1 MADIARRHCLA
12 WKILPLRP
20 AVLLA
25 EVSLMAT
32 AAVLTDEPPAEEQP
46 LAHELTMLEAIKA
59 PNLVPLLE
67 EQDVARIGTTALQEY
82 EIDRGT
88 CKDFRE
94 RYDKAMDAAMQVRKD
109 KAFPWPN
116 ASNVVFPLLTTAA
129 IQFQARAYPAI
140 IDGGQVAK
148 GRVMGPDPEG
158 VKAERAKRIGDHMT
172 WQFRYDVPG
181 WEDDTD
187 KLLLQLPIVGC
198 VFRKTWRDGIRNQN
212 NSETVSAKDFV
223 VNYNTVSLDKA
234 PRFTHVQRY
243 YPHEI
248 EAFIRAGEWVKVP
261 YDGEDG
267 SDPHS
272 LVTIYEQNRLI
283 DMDDD
288 GLPEP
293 YVVTFTDAGQVARI
307 VACYDADGIFL
318 TSDALGKQ
326 VALSELGGMGPEVIE
341 GVRVVRIE
349 RKNYFTKYSFI
360 PAPDG
365 SFYDIGFGTLTEN
378 LGAAVNTIMNQLL
391 DAGTLANMQGGFIA
405 GGTKIKGGNM
415 RFAPGEWKRVE
426 GATAGPLRDNIL
438 PLLLPGPNATLFQLL
453 GMLIEAVQNITSVS
467 DILSGNQDSQTAPT
481 TALALIE
488 QGQKVFTAIYQRVHR
503 ALGDDIKIMKGLNR
517 DYLDEEEYFALNDT
531 AQTVGR
537 ADYED
542 KDLDVIPVSDPRA
555 INDRVKMAKAEV
567 LMGFNGD
574 PLVNQAEIRTR
585 TFEAAGIESPKTLLD
600 VPPPPPPPEAVKAM
614 ADTENETIKAKA
626 EVRAKDALTAKTLI
640 EAATAAYQL
649 GTVLADATIAVQTQK
664 LLGEAMAL
672 ADAIQGDIDGQPA
685 DGPGAVPGMGG
696 EPADGGLPPVPDG
709 PGAGPLPDMGGAPE
723 PFGGPVAPA
732 IPGGDAGGL
741 GGPQGV

>member
-1 MADIARRHCLA
+1 
-12 WKILPLRP
+12 
-20 AVLLA
+20 
-25 EVSLMAT
+25 MAT
-32 AAVLTDEPPAEEQP
+32 QPNEYPDDAPEQEEGAP
-46 LAHELTMLEAIKA
+46 LAHEITMLEAINA

-82 EIDRGT
+82 EIDLST
-88 CKDFRE
+88 LTDFHE
-94 RYDKAMDAAMQVRKD
+94 RYDNAMDVAMQVRKA
-109 KAFPWPN
+109 KTFPWPN

-148 GRVMGPDPEG
+148 GRVMGADPEG

-172 WQFRYDVPG
+172 WQFLHDVPG

-198 VFRKTWRDGIRNQN
+198 VFRKTCRDSIRSQN
-212 NSETVSAKDFV
+212 TSETVSAKDFV

-248 EAFIRAGEWVKVP
+248 EAYIRAGEWSKVP

-293 YVVTFTDAGQVARI
+293 YVVTFTEAGAVARI

-318 TSDALGKQ
+318 TSPALGKQ
-326 VALSELGGMGPEVIE
+326 VVLSELMGMGPQVLGEDVK
-341 GVRVVRIE
+341 VVRIE
-349 RKNYFTKYSFI
+349 RKNYFTKYGFI

-378 LGAAVNTIMNQLL
+378 LGRAVNTIINQLI
-391 DAGTLANMQGGFIA
+391 DAGTLANMQGGFIG

-415 RFAPGEWKRVE
+415 RFTPGEWKRVE
-426 GATAGPLRDNIL
+426 GATSGPLRENIL
-438 PLLLPGPNATLFQLL
+438 PLSLPGPNATLFQLL

-488 QGQKVFTAIYQRVHR
+488 QGQKVFTAIYQRIHR
-503 ALGDDIKIMKGLNR
+503 ALGGEIKIMRGLNR
-517 DYLDEEEYFALNDT
+517 DYLDEEQYFALHDT
-531 AQTVGR
+531 PQTVGR

-542 KDLDVIPVSDPRA
+542 KDLDVVPVSDPRA

-574 PLVNQAEIRTR
+574 PLVNQTEIRQR
-585 TFEAAGIESPKTLLD
+585 TFEAAGIENPKVLLD
-600 VPPPPPPPEAVKAM
+600 VPPSPPPPEAVKAM
-614 ADTENETIKAKA
+614 AETDALAMTAKA
-626 EVRAKDALTAKTLI
+626 DVRAKDA
-640 EAATAAYQL
+640 ATAASLITAAKGAYEL
-649 GTVLADATIAVQTQK
+649 GALIGDVAMQQFAIEMLGDAQSLASAVYAATQ
-664 LLGEAMAL
+664 GETN
-672 ADAIQGDIDGQPA
+672 GQPA

-696 EPADGGLPPVPDG
+696 EPADQGLPPIPDGLPPPTGDGMGGGLPD
-709 PGAGPLPDMGGAPE
+709 DGGAAIAGGDV
-723 PFGGPVAPA
+723 GGPSGAVV
-732 IPGGDAGGL
+732 
-741 GGPQGV
+741 Q

>member
-1 MADIARRHCLA
+1 
-12 WKILPLRP
+12 
-20 AVLLA
+20 
-25 EVSLMAT
+25 MAT
-32 AAVLTDEPPAEEQP
+32 APVIEELPEQEEGGP
-46 LAHELTMLEAIKA
+46 IAHEITMLEAIKA
-59 PNLVPLLE
+59 SNLVPLLE

-82 EIDRGT
+82 EIDLGT
-88 CKDFRE
+88 CTDFHARF
-94 RYDKAMDAAMQVRKD
+94 DKAMDVAMQVK
-109 KAFPWPN
+109 KAKTFPWPN
-116 ASNVVFPLLTTAA
+116 ASNVIFPLLTTSA
-129 IQFQARAYPAI
+129 IQFQARALPAI

-148 GRVMGPDPEG
+148 GRVLGPDPDG

-172 WQFRYDVPG
+172 WQFLNDVPG

-187 KLLLQLPIVGC
+187 KLLLILPIIGC
-198 VFRKTWRDGIRNQN
+198 EFRKTWRDSIRNQN

-248 EAFIRAGEWVKVP
+248 EAFIRAGEWAKVP

-293 YVVTFTDAGQVARI
+293 YVVTLTTDGHVARI

-318 TSDALGKQ
+318 TSPALGKQ
-326 VALSELGGMGPEVIE
+326 VALSELLGMGEQVLGE
-341 GVRVVRIE
+341 DVKVVRIE
-349 RKNYFTKYSFI
+349 RKNYFTMYGFI

-365 SFYDIGFGTLTEN
+365 SFYPIGFGTLTEN
-378 LGAAVNTIMNQLL
+378 LGEAVNVIINQLI

-426 GATAGPLRDNIL
+426 GATSGPLRDNIL
-438 PLLLPGPNATLFQLL
+438 PLQLPGPNATLFQLL

-467 DILSGNQDSQTAPT
+467 DILSGNQDTQTAPT

-488 QGQKVFTAIYQRVHR
+488 QGQKVFTAIYQRIHR
-503 ALGDDIKIMKGLNR
+503 ALGQEIKIMKGLNR
-517 DYLDEEEYFALNDT
+517 DYLDEEQYFALHDNP
-531 AQTVGR
+531 QVVGK
-537 ADYED
+537 ADYQD
-542 KDLDVIPVSDPRA
+542 KDLDVVPVSDPRA

-567 LMGFNGD
+567 LQVYNGD
-574 PLVNQAEIRTR
+574 PLVNQTEIRQR
-585 TFEAAGIESPKTLLD
+585 TFEAAGIENPKALLE
-600 VPPPPPPPEAVKAM
+600 VPPSPPPPEAVKAM

-626 EVRAKDALTAKTLI
+626 EVRAKDA
-640 EAATAAYQL
+640 ATAASLITAAKGAYELGALIGDVAMQTFALEMLGDAQQL
-649 GTVLADATIAVQTQK
+649 ASAVYAATQ
-664 LLGEAMAL
+664 GETN
-672 ADAIQGDIDGQPA
+672 GQPA

-696 EPADGGLPPVPDG
+696 EPTDGGLPPIPDG
-709 PGAGPLPDMGGAPE
+709 LPPATGDGMGGGLPDDGGAAIPSGGAGG
-723 PFGGPVAPA
+723 PFGPE
-732 IPGGDAGGL
+732 GG
-741 GGPQGV
+741 

>member
-1 MADIARRHCLA
+1 
-12 WKILPLRP
+12 
-20 AVLLA
+20 
-25 EVSLMAT
+25 MAT
-32 AAVLTDEPPAEEQP
+32 APDIIADDTEEPVSRQV
-46 LAHELTMLEAIKA
+46 TMLEAIKA

-67 EQDVARIGTTALQEY
+67 AQDVAKIGTTALQEY
-82 EIDRGT
+82 EIDLGT
-88 CKDFRE
+88 LKDFHE

-109 KAFPWPN
+109 KTFPWPN
-116 ASNVVFPLLTTAA
+116 ASNVIFPLLTTAA

-148 GRVMGPDPEG
+148 GRVLGPDDGVPAAGPDGAPLPVAEG
-158 VKAERAKRIGDHMT
+158 EEPQWRIPPGAKAERAKRIGDHMT
-172 WQFRYDVPG
+172 WQFLNDVPG

-198 VFRKTWRDGIRNQN
+198 VFRKTWRDSIRAQN

-248 EAFIRAGEWVKVP
+248 EAFIRAGEWEKVP

-267 SDPHS
+267 TDPHS

-283 DMDDD
+283 DMDED

-293 YVVTFTDAGQVARI
+293 YVVTLTQDGHVARI
-307 VACYDADGIFL
+307 VACYDADGIFM
-318 TSDALGKQ
+318 TSPALGKQ
-326 VALSELGGMGPEVIE
+326 VALSELVAGEQTPPEDAK
-341 GVRVVRIE
+341 VVRIE
-349 RKNYFTKYSFI
+349 RKNYFTKYGFI

-378 LGAAVNTIMNQLL
+378 LGAAVNTIINQLI

-415 RFAPGEWKRVE
+415 RHTPGELKRVE
-426 GATAGPLRDNIL
+426 GATAGPLRDSIL
-438 PLLLPGPNATLFQLL
+438 MLDFKGPNATLFQLL

-467 DILSGNQDSQTAPT
+467 DILSGNQDTQTAPT

-488 QGQKVFTAIYQRVHR
+488 QGQKVFTAIYQRIHR
-503 ALGDDIKIMKGLNR
+503 ALGAEIKIMRGLNR
-517 DYLDEEEYFALNDT
+517 DYLDEEQYFALHDNP
-531 AQTVGR
+531 QVVGR

-574 PLVNQAEIRTR
+574 PLVNQVEIRER
-585 TFEAAGIESPKTLLD
+585 VFEAAGLEDPKALLD
-600 VPPPPPPPEAVKAM
+600 VPALPPPPEAVKAM
-614 ADTENETIKAKA
+614 ADTENETAKAKA
-626 EVRAKDALTAKTLI
+626 EVRSKDALTAKTLI
-640 EAATAAYQL
+640 ETATAAYQL
-649 GTVLADATIAVQTQK
+649 GTVLADTTITAQTLK

-685 DGPGAVPGMGG
+685 DGPGAIPGMEGP
-696 EPADGGLPPVPDG
+696 PADGGVPELPEGLPGADGGGMGGGLPADLGG
-709 PGAGPLPDMGGAPE
+709 PGAGADL
-723 PFGGPVAPA
+723 
-732 IPGGDAGGL
+732 GGL
-741 GGPQGV
+741 GGAGGG